1 MNRSEL
7 VGTHDFVPALI
18 HDWLAQISGGKTLSF
33 DKKYDFAMMLS
44 NQFIFACDFAWEMV
58 TKPSV
63 SRTFQRLSPK
73 LQNTPLNNSVDEVA
87 VAAAVGDFDV
97 LKLCAE
103 AYGADLLWDVSC
115 ALGYPLAAAAGGG
128 HNDIV
133 NHFLDYIKMNYRIR
147 PREQYLAAL
156 VSAIEESLLRGYTD
170 TTVKLLDVYD
180 QYFPAIPKRLRGSW
194 LKKAIKD
201 DRVYAKILAL
211 RTETVLREQLAEL
224 ELACKA
230 NSADVLDSLLNKH
243 RLNLNQGYLV
253 KRMSLYCPLFFA
265 VGVGH
270 YLPVITLLH
279 RGAHVDGVPTC
290 QPCDLPLWRAIQ
302 RNDYRIVAILLLWGA
317 NIRSISELWNRSEN
331 QFKIERE
338 AIGIHL
344 RRVYDQRRERTTMVC
359 RGHRWYSCD
368 EGVTGYV

>member
-7 VGTHDFVPALI
+7 VGRRDFIPALI
-18 HDWLAQISGGKTLSF
+18 NHWLARISGGKVLRGGKPLSF
-33 DKKYDFAMMLS
+33 GQKYDFAIMLS
-44 NQFIFACDFAWEMV
+44 NQFIFACDFAWEMA
-58 TKPSV
+58 TKPSW
-63 SRTFQRLSPK
+63 SRTFERLSPK
-73 LQNTPLNNSVDEVA
+73 LQNARLNNSVDEVA

-97 LKLCAE
+97 IKLCAD
-103 AYGADLLWDVSC
+103 ANGTDLLWDVSC

-133 NHFLDYIKMNYRIR
+133 KHFLDYIKANYRIR

-156 VSAIEESLLRGYTD
+156 VSAIKVSLLRGHTD
-170 TTVKLLDVYD
+170 TTVQLLDVYHE
-180 QYFPAIPKRLRGSW
+180 YFPAVPKHLRGSW

-211 RTETVLREQLAEL
+211 RTETTLREQFAEL

-230 NSADVLDSLLNKH
+230 NSADVLDSLLNKD
-243 RLNLNQGYLV
+243 RINLNQGYLR
-253 KRMSLYCPLFFA
+253 KRVSLQCLLSVA

-290 QPCDLPLWRAIQ
+290 QPCDRPLWRAIQ
-302 RNDYRIVAILLLWGA
+302 RNDYRIVALLLLWGA
-317 NIRSISELWNRSEN
+317 DIRSICQLWDWADD

-338 AIGIHL
+338 AIKRHL
-344 RRVYDQRRERTTMVC
+344 RRVYGQRRENTTMVC
-359 RGHRWYSCD
+359 RGHRW
-368 EGVTGYV
+368 